1 MNQFKEK
8 SLLYVCYLTPEKDNY
23 ASFSDHEKIICIA
36 NSNKDVIETINK
48 FNSDKQFKIIDKK
61 DLNSF
66 LYSFVNMKNDG
77 YNN

>member
-1 MNQFKEK
+1 MQ
-8 SLLYVCYLTPEKDNY
+8 V
-23 ASFSDHEKIICIA
+23 FSDHEKIICIA

-66 LYSFVNMKNDG
+66 LYSFVNMKNEG
-77 YNN
+77 YNIIENILKYYLNIKNFV